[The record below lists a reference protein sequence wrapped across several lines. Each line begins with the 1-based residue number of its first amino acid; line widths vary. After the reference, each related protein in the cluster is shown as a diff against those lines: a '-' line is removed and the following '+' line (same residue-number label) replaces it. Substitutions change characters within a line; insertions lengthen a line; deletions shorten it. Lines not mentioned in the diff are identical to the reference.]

1 MAIRPAPVLI
11 FFLALLAVSIGL
23 WGTDRSAI
31 AQSPQETPVIDHTV
45 LNNAGEEVS
54 LADYR
59 GQVLLI
65 VNTASECGLTPQLET
80 LELLY
85 QRYKDRG
92 FSVLA
97 FPSNDFG
104 GQEPGTNEEI
114 EEFYCNTAYNV
125 TFPIF
130 DKVPTT
136 GDAIVPLYRALTQET
151 TGDLQGAIGWNFT
164 KFLVDAEGRVVARF
178 GPRVDPMDEDI
189 RQAIEA
195 LLPEA

>member
-1 MAIRPAPVLI
+1 MAIRPAPVFI
-11 FFLALLAVSIGL
+11 FLLALSAISIGL
-23 WGTDRSAI
+23 WGTDRSAT
-31 AQSPQETPVIDHTV
+31 AQSTEESPVIDHTV
-45 LNNAGEEVS
+45 LNNVGEPVS

-59 GQVLLI
+59 GQTLLI

-92 FSVLA
+92 FTVLA

-114 EEFYCNTAYNV
+114 EQFYCNTAYNV

-136 GDAIVPLYRALTQET
+136 GDAIVPLYRTLTEET
-151 TGDLQGAIGWNFT
+151 PSDIRGAIGWNFT

-178 GPRVDPMDEDI
+178 GPRVDPMDDEV
-189 RQAIEA
+189 RAAIEA
-195 LLPEA
+195 ILPS